1 MPFSEFMISKSGLK
15 TTSLTKFELLNLY
28 WTRYC
33 VTPVTGFQ
41 VNNIFEIAKA
51 FTTTI
56 ISFDSP
62 KLFVTFKLDGGSTGW
77 FSRETLRA
85 GKVILSF
92 TLSIVSYLA
101 ERYVKAL
108 KFHQVT

>member
-1 MPFSEFMISKSGLK
+1 MISKSGLK

-28 WTRYC
+28 WTKYC

-41 VNNIFEIAKA
+41 VNNIFETARA

-62 KLFVTFKLDGGSTGW
+62 NLFVTFKLDGGSTGW
-77 FSRETLRA
+77 FKRETLRS
-85 GKVILSF
+85 GKVMLTSS
-92 TLSIVSYLA
+92 LSIVAYLA
-101 ERYVKAL
+101 GRYVKA
-108 KFHQVT
+108 VIA